1 MSSGN
6 VREDASAV
14 SRADRALFKLES
26 GLNLAAGLVILAVM
40 LLSVANILL
49 RKFFNW
55 PVPGYIDWMI
65 SAVPLM
71 AFLGI
76 SFTQRL
82 GGHIRMDLLVS
93 KLKGRALWVAEL
105 VGVLGILLITLVLIY
120 GSWDHAM
127 RALNFGDST
136 GDIRLP
142 TWPVKIVVPIC
153 LALLSVRLIMQMWAY
168 GRAIRTG
175 EDEPVAVPMIEDAA
189 SQAAHEAE
197 TVSGLEDEARR

>member
-1 MSSGN
+1 MSSHN
-6 VREDASAV
+6 VREDGSAA

-26 GLNLAAGLVILAVM
+26 GLNLVAGLTILGVM
-40 LLSVANILL
+40 LLSVANILM

-71 AFLGI
+71 AFFGV

-93 KLKGRALWVAEL
+93 KFSGRSLWIAEFI
-105 VGVLGILLITLVLIY
+105 GVLGILLITLILIY

-153 LALLSVRLIMQMWAY
+153 LSILALRLVLQLWAY
-168 GRAIRTG
+168 GRAIGSG
-175 EDEPVAVPMIEDAA
+175 EAEPVAVPLIEDAA
-189 SQAAHEAE
+189 TQAAHEAE
-197 TVSGLEDEARR
+197 TVSGLDDEATR